1 MADIKCPMC
10 GKANPPDRETC
21 QYCEARLKPIFPDMS
36 DDQISELLG
45 LKNSSKDDGSANES
59 DTSGDPSMDWLY
71 QLRAEE
77 AKEDADNPQTD
88 DNQSLERFEDWFNHP
103 ADEEVDQIS
112 PPIADS
118 HEMDG
123 SNQDLDQFDENGLPG
138 WLSSGLDQDLN
149 EQAQQDKPF
158 DSKDWLPDSEM
169 GEVQSFDSEREG
181 INQTGNSGEQA
192 EPDWLL
198 ELEANSQGVS
208 AEEINPEAEDGE
220 QVDESLD
227 FRSDNLLTWN
237 SEGNDTSV
245 QSEAGNQDDLQGA
258 DLPSWLEAMRPVSAL
273 SPSDEN
279 LQSGP
284 VSVEGA
290 GPLAG
295 LQGVI
300 PAEPDIAYSRKPFKY
315 SVKLQVSEHQQAH
328 AALLENLIQAEGK
341 ASVIPT
347 KEIFTPRN
355 ILRSVLALLL
365 ISSILLTYIVPGL
378 LQVNAPGLA
387 DYPSAWAA
395 YQEIEK
401 VGPGEPVLLAVDYQP
416 GLSAEMDAVA
426 GVVLKH
432 LISRNAKIVLVT
444 THPLGSMQAE
454 RLLSQSSRAT
464 GIQYLPSQDY
474 ANLGY
479 IPGGHSGLLS
489 FISDPRRT
497 LPFALDGSAIWQ
509 QPAFQTI
516 TDITGFSSLIIA
528 TEDADTA
535 RIWIEQLSSYSSAPP
550 TILAVSAQV
559 EPVVA
564 PYYQA
569 SPSQIQG
576 IIPGFAGAVAYESAG
591 YYPGGILQ
599 TYSPFSLA
607 GLLAVTIILVGS
619 VFAGF
624 SAIIPTQKKQERNR
638 GDGK

>member
-1 MADIKCPMC
+1 MC
-10 GKANPPDRETC
+10 GKVNPPDRETC

-45 LKNSSKDDGSANES
+45 LKNPSKDDVSTNQPDAS
-59 DTSGDPSMDWLY
+59 TDSSMDWLY
-71 QLRAEE
+71 QLRSEE
-77 AKEDADNPQTD
+77 ADEDVDNHQIE

-103 ADEEVDQIS
+103 EDEDVDQNT
-112 PPIADS
+112 PPKTDS
-118 HEMDG
+118 HVKDD
-123 SNQDLDQFDENGLPG
+123 SNQDFHPYDENGLPG
-138 WLSSGLDQDLN
+138 WLSSGLDQDLD
-149 EQAQQDKPF
+149 EQEQQAEPF
-158 DSKDWLPDSEM
+158 NSKDWLSPSETD
-169 GEVQSFDSEREG
+169 ELQSFDGKREEN
-181 INQTGNSGEQA
+181 NQTGNRGEQA

-198 ELEANSQGVS
+198 ELESNSQEVS

-227 FRSDNLLTWN
+227 FQSDNLLTWN
-237 SEGNDTSV
+237 REGNDTNV
-245 QSEAGNQDDLQGA
+245 QSEAGNQEDLQSA

-273 SPSDEN
+273 SPSDDN

-341 ASVIPT
+341 ASVIST
-347 KEIFTPRN
+347 KEIYSPRN

-365 ISSILLTYIVPGL
+365 IGSILVIFIVPGL

-401 VGPGEPVLLAVDYQP
+401 VGPGEPVLLAIDYQA

-426 GVVLKH
+426 GAVLKH
-432 LISRNAKIVLVT
+432 LISRNAKIVMVT

-454 RLLSQSSRAT
+454 RLLNQSSQAT
-464 GIQYLPSQDY
+464 GIKYLPSQDY
-474 ANLGY
+474 SNLGY

-497 LPFALDGSAIWQ
+497 LPFALDGSATWQ
-509 QPAFQTI
+509 QPVFQTI
-516 TDITGFSSLIIA
+516 TDITGFSSLVIA

-535 RIWIEQLSSYSSAPP
+535 RVWIEQLSSYSSSPP
-550 TILAVSAQV
+550 TIMAVSAQV

-564 PYYQA
+564 PYFQA

-576 IIPGFAGAVAYESAG
+576 IIPGLAGAIAYESAG

-607 GLLAVTIILVGS
+607 GLLAVIIILVGS
-619 VFAGF
+619 LFAGF
-624 SAIIPTQKKQERNR
+624 SALLPTQKKRERNR